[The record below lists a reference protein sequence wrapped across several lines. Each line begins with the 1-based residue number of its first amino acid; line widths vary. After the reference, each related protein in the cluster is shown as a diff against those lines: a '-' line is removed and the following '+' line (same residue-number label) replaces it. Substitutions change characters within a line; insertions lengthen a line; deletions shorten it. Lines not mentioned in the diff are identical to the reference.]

1 MIETTD
7 AMSQSFEDSTVS
19 LQAPSQSLQAPSHAA
34 ENGRLTDGAGGGD
47 SWLSASVPVTRGLD
61 LADRVTSTPSSAVSR
76 QSHGGDSAT
85 VGHQPGAAGSTQS
98 HSSAVDSVVSSVK
111 PRSVTPGDFLSF
123 DSETH
128 ASSTASHD
136 VDDIF
141 ADSSLFATCEYE

>member
-19 LQAPSQSLQAPSHAA
+19 SQAPSHAA
-34 ENGRLTDGAGGGD
+34 ENDRLMDGAGDD

-61 LADRVTSTPSSAVSR
+61 LTDSVTSTPSSAVSR

-141 ADSSLFATCEYE
+141 ADSSLFASCECQ

>member
-7 AMSQSFEDSTVS
+7 AMSQSFEDSTMS
-19 LQAPSQSLQAPSHAA
+19 LQAPSQSLPSHAA
-34 ENGRLTDGAGGGD
+34 ENGRLMDGAGGD

-85 VGHQPGAAGSTQS
+85 VGHQPAAAGSTQS